1 MAEGSFLEVYQKLY
15 EAPDPAQALQAA
27 LVSGHLLPGS
37 QHDVT
42 EGCCLHAQLHSQGCR
57 REEFPCWH
65 TLGKSWTA
73 GQSPAWQYCQHENRG
88 VT

>member
-27 LVSGHLLPGS
+27 LVSSHLLPGS
-37 QHDVT
+37 RHGLMLPACQA
-42 EGCCLHAQLHSQGCR
+42 AQPRLSQRGVSLMAYFA
-57 REEFPCWH
+57 E
-65 TLGKSWTA
+65 SWPA